1 MLGIASVAKFSV
13 IVVRDKASRTRSVF
27 RTWVNPNASYQANPN
42 TYYAVKKGRYHKS
55 YKIALDA
62 IKDALLQCSNVNN
75 SAENEVNDGIAIMKD
90 KVHAQPEGVEF
101 RRGSGVSR
109 WRKAKDSNGHRSG
122 KSAKYSSEGSKEV
135 TSTNIVKFESNN
147 GIGSS
152 AEGKPR
158 KKETI
163 ILPKVFHVL

>member
-1 MLGIASVAKFSV
+1 MVECV
-13 IVVRDKASRTRSVF
+13 CVVKARS
-27 RTWVNPNASYQANPN
+27 Q
-42 TYYAVKKGRYHKS
+42 VKKGRYHKS

-75 SAENEVNDGIAIMKD
+75 SAENEVNDGIAVMKD
-90 KVHAQPEGVEF
+90 KVEF

-109 WRKAKDSNGHRSG
+109 WRKAKDSNGHKSG

-135 TSTNIVKFESNN
+135 TSTNIEKFESNN

-152 AEGKPR
+152 AKGKPR
-158 KKETI
+158 KK
-163 ILPKVFHVL
+163 